1 MQDAAAGR
9 IVGQNREEC
18 VYDHL
23 SPLAQRL
30 GVWLA
35 KECSNGMPRGFGD
48 EIADAFPEADTAQ
61 LRTALAELKGEGFV
75 TLSGVIGP
83 KLPRT
88 RPTYAL
94 FAAADPTATRQ
105 DPIRDAVIIARR
117 LLEQPK
123 LGIVRDLDADLEW
136 DRRRFNAALGQLV
149 DLFPSNRRSG
159 EVQNDYPT
167 RQLLVMDDE
176 VIALQRFIRTHAR

>member
-1 MQDAAAGR
+1 
-9 IVGQNREEC
+9 

-35 KECSNGMPRGFGD
+35 KECSNGMPHGFGD
-48 EIADAFPEADTAQ
+48 EIEDGFPEADTQQ
-61 LRTALAELKGEGFV
+61 LRAALAELKAEGFV
-75 TLSGVIGP
+75 SLSGVIGP
-83 KLPRT
+83 NLPRT

-105 DPIRDAVIIARR
+105 DPIRDAVILAKR
-117 LLEQPK
+117 LVEMPR
-123 LGIVRDLDADLEW
+123 LGIVRDLDADLGW

-149 DLFPSNRRSG
+149 DLFPSNRRSN
-159 EVQNDYPT
+159 ETQNEYPA
-167 RQLLVMDDE
+167 RQLFVMDDE
-176 VIALQRFIRTHAR
+176 VIALQRFIRSHAR